1 MIESSKGIERVRL
14 AFSAAGVP
22 CDVKEMP
29 STTRT
34 AQEAAQAIG
43 CEVAQIA
50 KSLVFRGQA
59 SETAILV
66 IASGAHRVDE
76 GKLALLIGE
85 HVERADAAF
94 VRSRS
99 GFAIGG
105 VPPAGHLS
113 KMRTF
118 LDAALL
124 EHSVIWAAA
133 GTPFAVVPLTPD
145 NLQRLTGAEWFELR
159 NRD

>member
-1 MIESSKGIERVRL
+1 MRVCARP
-14 AFSAAGVP
+14 GV
-22 CDVKEMP
+22 
-29 STTRT
+29 
-34 AQEAAQAIG
+34 QAIG

-50 KSLVFRGQA
+50 KSLVFRGHA
-59 SETAILV
+59 SETALLV
-66 IASGAHRVDE
+66 IASGAHRVYEDT
-76 GKLALLIGE
+76 LALLIGE

-113 KMRTF
+113 NMRTF

-124 EHSVIWAAA
+124 RDSVIWAAV
-133 GTPFAVVPLTPD
+133 GTPFAVVSLTPD
-145 NLQRLTGAEWFELR
+145 NLQRLTAAEWIELA
-159 NRD
+159 

>member
-1 MIESSKGIERVRL
+1 MSESSKGIERVRL

-34 AQEAAQAIG
+34 AREAAQAIG

-59 SETAILV
+59 SEAAILV

-76 GKLALLIGE
+76 GKLALLVGE
-85 HVERADAAF
+85 PVERADAAF

-105 VPPAGHLS
+105 VPPAGHLAN
-113 KMRTF
+113 MRTF
-118 LDAALL
+118 LDAALRQ
-124 EHSVIWAAA
+124 HSLIWAAA

-145 NLQRLTGAEWFELR
+145 DLQRLTSAEWCELE
-159 NRD
+159 

>member
-14 AFSAAGVP
+14 AFSAAGIP
-22 CDVKEMP
+22 YDVKEMP

-50 KSLVFRGQA
+50 KSLVFRAQA
-59 SETAILV
+59 SDTALLV

-76 GKLALLIGE
+76 DTLALLIGE
-85 HVERADAAF
+85 KVERADAAF

-105 VPPAGHLS
+105 VLPAGHLS

-118 LDAALL
+118 LDAALPR
-124 EHSVIWAAA
+124 HSVIWAAA

-145 NLQRLTGAEWFELR
+145 NLQ
-159 NRD
+159 